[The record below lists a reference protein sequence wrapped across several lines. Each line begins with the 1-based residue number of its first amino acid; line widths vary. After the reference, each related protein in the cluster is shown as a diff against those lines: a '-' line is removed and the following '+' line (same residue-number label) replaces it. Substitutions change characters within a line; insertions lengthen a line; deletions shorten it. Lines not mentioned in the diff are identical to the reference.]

1 MVKGL
6 SLSRGKEEKV
16 HYPRQQPIFE
26 NRYDAGQQLAAKLS
40 EYKKQPVIVLAIPN
54 GGVPVALQVA
64 LALGAELDLVIA
76 RKIPIPLSPE
86 GGFGAVADNGTTI
99 LNQEVLKKIGLNE
112 QQVNYQVNRVRND
125 IQQRSLLYRGSR
137 ALSLVS
143 GKTAIVVDDGLASG
157 YTMMAAVESVR
168 RRRPKQVVVAV
179 PAAPATAVKQVEK
192 IADQVVTVVT
202 TFTPK
207 FYVSDFYRY
216 WHVLSDEEGLKAYQ
230 EWKMRRYQAQIKPPK
245 GK

>member
-1 MVKGL
+1 M
-6 SLSRGKEEKV
+6 

-26 NRYDAGQQLAAKLS
+26 NRYDAGRQLATKLG
-40 EYKKQPVIVLAIPN
+40 EYKNQPVIVLAIPN

-64 LALGAELDLVIA
+64 LALNADLDLIIS

-99 LNQEVLKKIGLNE
+99 LNQEVLKKINLNE
-112 QQVNYQVNRVRND
+112 KQVNYQVSKVRND

-137 ALSLVS
+137 PISIVS
-143 GKTAIVVDDGLASG
+143 DKTVIVIDDGLASG
-157 YTMMAAVESVR
+157 YTMMAAIESVR
-168 RRRPKQVVVAV
+168 RRQPKQVIAAV
-179 PAAPATAVKQVEK
+179 PAASATAVRQVEK
-192 IADQVVTVVT
+192 IADRVVTVVT
-202 TFTPK
+202 AFAPK

-216 WHVLSDEEGLKAYQ
+216 WNVLSDEEGMECFQ
-230 EWKMRRYQAQIKPPK
+230 EWQRRRYQASIKPPK